1 MNPCALFLAL
11 SPDML
16 PSRRRVVLCP
26 SYSPKQ
32 AYQRQVLPGP
42 PPRVVGTAA
51 FRKKEKKKDDFI
63 SVNPERKYDGQPCV
77 QEKVYL
83 VTESKLSTV

>member
-32 AYQRQVLPGP
+32 AYQRRVLPGP

-51 FRKKEKKKDDFI
+51 FRKKEKKKRRFHQRE
-63 SVNPERKYDGQPCV
+63 PR
-77 QEKVYL
+77 EKV
-83 VTESKLSTV
+83 